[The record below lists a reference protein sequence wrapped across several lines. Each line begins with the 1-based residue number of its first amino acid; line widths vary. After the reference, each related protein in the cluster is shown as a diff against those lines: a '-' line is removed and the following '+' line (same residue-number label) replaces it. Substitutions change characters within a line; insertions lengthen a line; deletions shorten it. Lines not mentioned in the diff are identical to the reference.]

1 MHLDTLPIRE
11 PCCNFADNTS
21 EIVHCELYSNFADN
35 AFKID
40 ALKYQFK
47 CDLNVQTIG
56 RY

>member
-1 MHLDTLPIRE
+1 MHSDTLPIRE